1 MKSLRVAL
9 LIPVLTI
16 GSIGPAEAAEEAI
29 EGSAPRF
36 DLAALDGAP
45 FPSDFHTALDD
56 NQATGLRVA
65 LPIPPNCTDRRS
77 DCEDIAVL
85 NALDGFNLNPRLSI
99 PFDGE
104 IRAASVNSDTVFLLA
119 LDGTGARIGINQ
131 VVWDALSHT
140 LYAESDLTLRE
151 ATRYVLVVTRG
162 VLDQSGQPI
171 EPSGTFQAFRHGVKE
186 GQRDDG
192 AATRY
197 RDVLLAALPTVAE
210 AVELNRV
217 AIASVFT
224 TQSITPSL
232 LRLRA
237 SLRSEPAPEADFV
250 LGDGGIRTVF
260 ARTDIQSLVFR
271 QQTGTATFTNV
282 TIGLAA
288 LQLEPNVVGQ
298 LAYGRIPTVSFLK
311 PKLTFESF
319 GTKNGLPDPV
329 GTEDLYFNLYIPS
342 GEKPAGGW
350 PVAVIG
356 PGANQNKE
364 AFSVL
369 LASKLAK
376 AGIASL
382 GINPVGRGFGPLSR
396 NIVTLTTGATVNFP
410 SGGRSRDM
418 NGDGL
423 IGSSEG
429 SDALTPFT
437 LVGSRDTTRQTILDH
452 VQLVR
457 AIEGGIDFDADR
469 ARDLDPDGISFI
481 GWSFGTNYG
490 VPVVAVEPGF
500 KTAVF
505 SAIGGP
511 LVDNRRLGVNRP
523 LVEAQ
528 LQARVPSL
536 DNRVGPGFDDNLP
549 LRDQAPVVNT
559 LTGAMA
565 IQDFI
570 DRNEWA
576 LQSTDVVPF
585 ARHLRF
591 DPLEGSAKRAVLI
604 NIAKG
609 DQTVPN
615 PAASKAIRA
624 GALEGVT
631 MFYRHDL
638 AAADRPALMRNPH
651 QFMTLINDATFRPI
665 SVEVEE
671 QAAQFLASGGATIY
685 SPQPARYFE
694 FPIPL
699 PLPEATNFI
708 P

>member
-9 LIPVLTI
+9 LMPLLTI
-16 GSIGPAEAAEEAI
+16 GSVGPVEAAEEEQ

-36 DLAALDGAP
+36 ELAALNGAP
-45 FPSDFHTALDD
+45 FPSDFHTTADED
-56 NQATGLRVA
+56 QATGIRVA
-65 LPIPPNCTDRRS
+65 LPKPNCTERPS
-77 DCEDIAVL
+77 DCDDIDVL
-85 NALDGFNLNPRLSI
+85 NTLDGFNLNPRVSI
-99 PFDGE
+99 PFDGD
-104 IRAASVNSDTVFLLA
+104 INASSVNSDTVFLVA
-119 LDGTGARIGINQ
+119 LDGTATRIGINQ

-140 LYAESDLTLRE
+140 LYAESNLTLRE
-151 ATRYVLVVTRG
+151 ATRYALIVTRG
-162 VLDQSGQPI
+162 VLDQNGDPI
-171 EPSGTFQAFRHGVKE
+171 EPSGKFQAFRHGVKQ
-186 GQRDDG
+186 GQREDDT
-192 AATRY
+192 ATRY
-197 RDVLLAALPTVAE
+197 RDSLIAGLATISE
-210 AVELNRV
+210 AVDLNRV
-217 AIASVFT
+217 AVASVFT

-232 LRLRA
+232 LRIRA
-237 SLRSEPAPEADFV
+237 SLRSEPAPAADFV

-271 QQTGTATFTNV
+271 QQTGTAPTFTNAP
-282 TIGLAA
+282 IGLAA

-298 LAYGRIPTVSFLK
+298 LAYGRIPTVSFLQ
-311 PKLTFESF
+311 PNLTFESF
-319 GTKNGLPDPV
+319 GTKSGLPDPV
-329 GTEDLYFNLYIPS
+329 GTEDLYFNLYVPT
-342 GEKPAGGW
+342 GERPAGGW

-396 NIVTLTTGATVNFP
+396 NIVTLTTGATVTFP

-429 SDALTPFT
+429 SDAPAPFA
-437 LVGSRDTTRQTILDH
+437 LVGSRDTSRQTILDH

-457 AIEGGIDFDADR
+457 AIEAGIDFDADG
-469 ARDLDPDGISFI
+469 ARDVDPDRISFI
-481 GWSFGTNYG
+481 GWSFGSNYG
-490 VPVVAVEPGF
+490 VPVVAIEPGF

-505 SAIGGP
+505 SAVGGP
-511 LVDNRRLGVNRP
+511 LVDNRRLGVNRN

-536 DNRVGPGFDDNLP
+536 DNRLAAGFDDNFP
-549 LRDQAPVVNT
+549 LRDQDPVVNT
-559 LTGAMA
+559 VSGAMA

-576 LQSTDVVPF
+576 LQSSDVVPF
-585 ARHLRF
+585 TRHLRSE
-591 DPLEGSAKRAVLI
+591 PLAGSAKRAVLI

-624 GALEGVT
+624 GALEDVT

-638 AAADRPALMRNPH
+638 AVADRPALLRNPH
-651 QFMTLINDATFRPI
+651 QFMTLINDTAFRPI

-671 QAAQFLASGGATIY
+671 QAAQFLASGGATVY

-699 PLPEATNFI
+699 PLPETTNFI

>member
-1 MKSLRVAL
+1 MPL
-9 LIPVLTI
+9 LTI
-16 GSIGPAEAAEEAI
+16 GSVGPVEAAEEEQ

-36 DLAALDGAP
+36 ELAALNGAP
-45 FPSDFHTALDD
+45 IPSDFHTTADED
-56 NQATGLRVA
+56 QATGIRVA
-65 LPIPPNCTDRRS
+65 LPKPNCAERPS
-77 DCEDIAVL
+77 DCDDIDVL
-85 NALDGFNLNPRLSI
+85 NTLDGFNLNPRLSI
-99 PFDGE
+99 PFEGD
-104 IRAASVNSDTVFLLA
+104 INASSVNSDTVFLLA
-119 LDGTGARIGINQ
+119 LDGTGAHIGINQ
-131 VVWDALSHT
+131 VVWDALSQT
-140 LYAESDLTLRE
+140 LYAESNLTLRE
-151 ATRYVLVVTRG
+151 ATRYALVVTRG
-162 VLDQSGQPI
+162 VLDQNGDPI
-171 EPSGTFQAFRHGVKE
+171 EPSGRFQAFRHGMKQ
-186 GQRDDG
+186 GQREDD

-197 RDVLLAALPTVAE
+197 RDSLIASLATIAE
-210 AVELNRV
+210 AVDLNRV
-217 AIASVFT
+217 AVASVFT

-232 LRLRA
+232 IRIRA
-237 SLRSEPAPEADFV
+237 SLRSEPAPEADFL
-250 LGDGGIRTVF
+250 LGPGGSRTVF

-271 QQTGTATFTNV
+271 QQTATAPGFTNA

-288 LQLEPNVVGQ
+288 LQLEPGVVGQ
-298 LAYGRIPTVSFLK
+298 LVYGRIPTVSFLQ
-311 PKLTFESF
+311 PNLTFETF
-319 GTKNGLPDPV
+319 GTRSGLPDPV
-329 GTEDLYFNLYIPS
+329 GTEDLYFNLYIPT

-382 GINPVGRGFGPLSR
+382 GINPVGRGFGPLST
-396 NIVTLTTGATVNFP
+396 NIVTLTAGTTVSFRA
-410 SGGRSRDM
+410 GGRSRDM

-429 SDALTPFT
+429 SDALTPFA

-457 AIEGGIDFDADR
+457 AIEAGIDFDADG
-469 ARDLDPDGISFI
+469 ARDVDPDKISFI
-481 GWSFGTNYG
+481 GWSFGSNYG
-490 VPVVAVEPGF
+490 VPVVALEPGF

-505 SAIGGP
+505 SAVGGP
-511 LVDNRRLGVNRP
+511 LVDNRRLGVNRG

-536 DNRVGPGFDDNLP
+536 DNRSDAGFDDNFP

-559 LTGAMA
+559 VSGAMA

-576 LQSTDVVPF
+576 LQSSDVVPF
-585 ARHLRF
+585 MRHLRSE
-591 DPLEGSAKRAVLI
+591 PLAGSAKRAVLI

-624 GALEGVT
+624 GALEDVT
-631 MFYRHDL
+631 MLYRHDL
-638 AAADRPALMRNPH
+638 AVADRPALLRNPH

-671 QAAQFLASGGATIY
+671 QAAQFIASGGATVY